1 MLSSWGRPGDILE
14 PLGPSWALFEPS
26 ERIPLEHL
34 GKHWGRL
41 GGPWS
46 LWMGPGGGS
55 LEVLGGEE
63 ELTMVSGLLGK
74 GGGPE
79 RPGVGSLA
87 YMSLS
92 RYRLRVSVGI
102 PTESLSKNPD
112 YESW

>member
-1 MLSSWGRPGDILE
+1 
-14 PLGPSWALFEPS
+14 
-26 ERIPLEHL
+26 
-34 GKHWGRL
+34 
-41 GGPWS
+41 
-46 LWMGPGGGS
+46 
-55 LEVLGGEE
+55 
-63 ELTMVSGLLGK
+63 MVPGLLGK

-102 PTESLSKNPD
+102 PAEKLNKNPD